1 MSEEEKP
8 KKKQWKAGIEMPEFS
23 GSSWRELE
31 DIWPAQ
37 VRVASEAWKIISV
50 FTPAL
55 MATQTFQKSMLNG
68 KYIRSRDLFILAL
81 IQRCEEA
88 RTNVATEAWPALKA
102 MNIGGKLW
110 YSRKAQLTKLGLIE
124 NIPAPGLRLYRVTG
138 LGKMVIKNFVDNV
151 EKAHQDIKYWVSLQ
165 PPENAERVNKYLQA
179 NCFAEPVPKK
189 RKKSPTK

>member
-1 MSEEEKP
+1 MSEEKP
-8 KKKQWKAGIEMPEFS
+8 KNKNWARGVDMPEFS
-23 GSSWRELE
+23 GSSWKELE
-31 DIWPAQ
+31 DIWPAD

-55 MATQTFQKSMLNG
+55 LASQIFQKELMNG
-68 KYIRSRDLFILAL
+68 KYIVSRDFFILCL

-110 YSRKAQLTKLGLIE
+110 YSRKAELTKLGLIE
-124 NIPAPGLRLYRVTG
+124 NIPAAGLRLYRVTG
-138 LGKMVIKNFVDNV
+138 LGKAVIRNFVENV

-165 PPENAERVNKYLQA
+165 PAENAERVNRYLQA
-179 NCFAEPVPKK
+179 NCFGEPQKVERIKK
-189 RKKSPTK
+189 PR